1 MNLLKFIELQQKE
14 TPLHK
19 ISIQVKISLILAPPI
34 LVSLLRIEPP
44 LSYVIYLTL
53 ILSLEVS
60 IALGL
65 KAPRYPLDIFAAFAL
80 LFVLGGIVYSLRG
93 KSIISFFAERKFWFI
108 TLLYIAYSLA
118 FILSTTSVE
127 QLEILLSKIKLPK
140 RWIIATII
148 AYNLIPAM
156 YNEARQVLMHQAARG
171 LQLSKN
177 PFIRLRQLVALYIPM
192 IFVSLL
198 RGEYLEQS
206 LRARGY

>member
-1 MNLLKFIELQQKE
+1 MNLLKFIELQRKE

-34 LVSLLRIEPP
+34 LVSLLCIGSP

-53 ILSLEVS
+53 ILSLGVS

-65 KAPRYPLDIFAAFAL
+65 KAPRYSLDIFAAFAL

-118 FILSTTSVE
+118 FILSTTSIE
-127 QLEILLSKIKLPK
+127 HLETFLSKIKLPK
-140 RWIIATII
+140 RWIIAITI
-148 AYNLIPAM
+148 AYNLMPAM